1 MMNIFNIKNLLF
13 AAMMLLTSS
22 SFTSCGSSDETS
34 MPQQI
39 KQYFDKDIT
48 LKNAGNHTSAYF
60 DLSDGVVLA
69 YKNKDAASFLN
80 ATVQKLTSND
90 SCQVFS
96 LADDKITP
104 LNLKQTKLYN
114 KIMDTGSYVQQMAP
128 IEKTLDKIVRDGK
141 SSLLVTDFE
150 EFTPD
155 RQVQH
160 QSFAT
165 RYFTNWLKQGNDIT
179 FFVFDFIGE
188 RNIPYHL
195 YFIVFDNKSHQ
206 FLNKIKESAVG
217 ITGYQEFHL
226 STDAYSVSTSYPS
239 ASQGGNYHDA
249 ETGEDLVT
257 GVI

>member
-13 AAMMLLTSS
+13 AAMMLLASS

-34 MPQQI
+34 MPQQV

-48 LKNAGNHTSAYF
+48 LKNVGNQTSAYF

-114 KIMDTGSYVQQMAP
+114 KIMDTGSYVQQM
-128 IEKTLDKIVRDGK
+128 KRH
-141 SSLLVTDFE
+141 S
-150 EFTPD
+150 
-155 RQVQH
+155 
-160 QSFAT
+160 T
-165 RYFTNWLKQGNDIT
+165 RLS
-179 FFVFDFIGE
+179 E
-188 RNIPYHL
+188 MAR
-195 YFIVFDNKSHQ
+195 
-206 FLNKIKESAVG
+206 AV
-217 ITGYQEFHL
+217 Y
-226 STDAYSVSTSYPS
+226 
-239 ASQGGNYHDA
+239 
-249 ETGEDLVT
+249 
-257 GVI
+257 